1 MTNFNLLDID
11 TAGLTVQ
18 ATAGL
23 DAAGNPG
30 VFAGTLS
37 WSVDDATIATVT
49 PSADGLQG
57 TIARVGTTGVATV
70 SVNTPVGMGSETFE
84 YSGVLSSS
92 EMEDFIVVP
101 TQTGYS
107 NNKSGNVQVY
117 STNTSVV
124 GTSSTFTTDYYVGDI
139 IYTSSQYKTI
149 TSKFL

>member
-70 SVNTPVGMGSETFE
+70 TVT
-84 YSGVLSSS
+84 
-92 EMEDFIVVP
+92 D
-101 TQTGYS
+101 
-107 NNKSGNVQVY
+107 
-117 STNTSVV
+117 
-124 GTSSTFTTDYYVGDI
+124 GTISASFTV
-139 IYTSSQYKTI
+139 TI
-149 TSKFL
+149 TDSEATSIDFTAVTPTAAAPQEAANPSGATAA